1 MLKNLINEFKQLK
14 TDTKDDLLQKQIIAE
29 KISKKFS
36 FGLFYTVSSDE
47 FCTVLEAFLFAG
59 AVSMGVPPVIAT
71 PLSKSAA
78 KTFCMVSKKAIEE
91 MEGFDD

>member
-1 MLKNLINEFKQLK
+1 MLRKLIYEFKQLK
-14 TDTKDDLLQKQIIAE
+14 TGTAEDLQKKLKIAE
-29 KISKKFS
+29 EIAQKFS
-36 FGLFYTVSSDE
+36 FGLFYTLSNEE
-47 FCTVLEAFLFAG
+47 FCAALEAFLFAG
-59 AVSMGVPPVIAT
+59 AVSMGVPPVIAV